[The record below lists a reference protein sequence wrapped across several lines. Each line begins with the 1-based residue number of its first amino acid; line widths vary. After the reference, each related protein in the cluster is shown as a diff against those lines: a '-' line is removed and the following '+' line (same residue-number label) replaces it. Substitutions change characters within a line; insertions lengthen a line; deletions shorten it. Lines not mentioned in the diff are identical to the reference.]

1 MEASRIRHARVST
14 ERVLSETRDTLRQ
27 LSGELEQTLYN
38 VIMGE
43 KRADEA
49 HSKLLHIHSLSQ
61 VRGRTWRQAAT
72 CSLPMRRA
80 ACLRL

>member
-1 MEASRIRHARVST
+1 MR
-14 ERVLSETRDTLRQ
+14 RDTLRQ

-49 HSKLLHIHSLSQ
+49 HGKLLHIHSLSQ
-61 VRGRTWRQAAT
+61 VRVRTWRHGE
-72 CSLPMRRA
+72 MRRGGDGDGGWKDD
-80 ACLRL
+80 